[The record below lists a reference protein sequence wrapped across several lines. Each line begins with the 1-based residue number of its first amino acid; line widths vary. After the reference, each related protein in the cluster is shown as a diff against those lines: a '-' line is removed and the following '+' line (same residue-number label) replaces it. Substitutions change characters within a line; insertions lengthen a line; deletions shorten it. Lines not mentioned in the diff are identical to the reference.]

1 MLKLAM
7 IPRKRTKRTRA
18 YQGKPRHQVSQ
29 FDNEQRDRE
38 KKEMLADNLNALI
51 QQESSGKYNCV
62 DYIAFTSWQRSVY
75 DLLRKDRF
83 DASQRGESRI
93 DEYCREQIVEW
104 SFRVVDYFRIDRE
117 VVALSVSMLDRFL
130 ATCKCDRT
138 TYKLAATTTL
148 QLAVKLLHPCKLG
161 DLGILSDLSR
171 GEFDMTDVRDMEN
184 HILQSLSWS
193 LHPPTAVA
201 FSTILLDFAFADRFV
216 NMTCA
221 DIDDLQDISSFFT
234 ELALCDYFF
243 VTMRPSAVALAC
255 ILNALEGM
263 YGEGNKFSAD
273 ILAVARSLNL
283 YTNQDLTAACHRL
296 WELYERSEECSLHNS
311 FAPIEEEKNAGPVCS
326 YKNKVTTPTP
336 EATME
341 TVYTSPVSV
350 VSKSCSISDDEMMC
364 DMKSENTQGH
374 W

>member
-1 MLKLAM
+1 MLKLTM
-7 IPRKRTKRTRA
+7 IPRKRSKRMRA
-18 YQGKPRHQVSQ
+18 YQGKPRHQMSQ
-29 FDNEQRDRE
+29 FENEQKHRE
-38 KKEMLADNLNALI
+38 QKDMLADNLYALI
-51 QQESSGKYNCV
+51 LQENSGKYNCV
-62 DYIAFTSWQRSVY
+62 DYLAFTSWQHSVY
-75 DLLRKDRF
+75 DLLRKNRF
-83 DASQRGESRI
+83 HASRRGESRI

-117 VVALSVSMLDRFL
+117 VVAVSLSMLDRFL

-184 HILQSLSWS
+184 HILKSLTWC

-201 FSTILLDFAFADRFV
+201 YSTILLDYVFAHGAVSMTSAD
-216 NMTCA
+216 M
-221 DIDDLQDISSFFT
+221 DDLHDISSFFT
-234 ELALCDYFF
+234 ELALCDYHF

-263 YGEGNKFSAD
+263 YGERNRFSAHV
-273 ILAVARSLNL
+273 IEIARSLNL
-283 YTNQDLTAACHRL
+283 YKNQDLTSACHRL
-296 WELYERSEECSLHNS
+296 WELYERSEECALHNN
-311 FAPIEEEKNAGPVCS
+311 FAPIEEKHAAPIGGYVHKTS
-326 YKNKVTTPTP
+326 TPTHDSL
-336 EATME
+336 ME
-341 TVYTSPVSV
+341 IVSTSPVSV
-350 VSKSCSISDDEMMC
+350 VSKPRAVSNDGMIY
-364 DMKSENTQGH
+364 DMQTDHAHGH